1 MNDGPVDSK
10 ELAERM
16 IQVMH
21 TFAHA
26 VKNRLP
32 PHEMRIPPNQL
43 HILKMISH
51 NPMTVSELARTHQVS
66 PPTMSSMV
74 DKLVKKGLM
83 ERERSEEDRRLVHV
97 SITRDGE
104 KLMSKAFS
112 RLMGE
117 VSKILEPLSNGE
129 KEQIMNTFDILE
141 RAISADLST

>member
-1 MNDGPVDSK
+1 
-10 ELAERM
+10 
-16 IQVMH
+16 
-21 TFAHA
+21 
-26 VKNRLP
+26 
-32 PHEMRIPPNQL
+32 
-43 HILKMISH
+43 
-51 NPMTVSELARTHQVS
+51 
-66 PPTMSSMV
+66 MV